1 MWRQRWV
8 KMRGLV
14 NLTELKQQYPSMEVN
29 PIYNALDDLQ
39 ARTDVLR
46 GYL

>member
-1 MWRQRWV
+1 MLV
-8 KMRGLV
+8 KRY
-14 NLTELKQQYPSMEVN
+14 TAMEVN
-29 PIYNALDDLQ
+29 PLYNSLDDLQ

>member
-1 MWRQRWV
+1 
-8 KMRGLV
+8 MRGLID
-14 NLTELKQQYPSMEVN
+14 LGYCHSMEVN
-29 PIYNALDDLQ
+29 PLYNALDDLQ